1 MSEPHRLNS
10 PAKRGTQAPN
20 GSVLTY
26 GFVAC
31 CLALT
36 GLLVL
41 AGFYDIDLK
50 PQGLAIIALGVLA
63 FTSESFCTSGG
74 LRETERPMF
83 KLLLSPLHH
92 TTRNSDDH
100 ADKDHTISPPNPW
113 FRRNC
118 QHSGRVPSICSG
130 SSTLRVSDCDIAIQG
145 KAE

>member
-36 GLLVL
+36 GLLAL

-63 FTSESFCTSGG
+63 FTSGVF
-74 LRETERPMF
+74 
-83 KLLLSPLHH
+83 LH
-92 TTRNSDDH
+92 
-100 ADKDHTISPPNPW
+100 
-113 FRRNC
+113 FRRTARNRAAHV
-118 QHSGRVPSICSG
+118 QASF
-130 SSTLRVSDCDIAIQG
+130 VSPALHD
-145 KAE
+145 KEF